1 MAFSSQGR
9 LYQALN
15 SMSHWQ
21 IARTQYLMVS
31 EGCFLRTEA
40 ICAQELSVVRSC
52 HPNFP
57 GPCSRSLL
65 PLLPFLVSSNPDVS
79 SERGQIGGWLPRL
92 DTCPSIVQV
101 QHRAGSWL
109 GSRSLLSWW
118 SPHYHFQDILSALG
132 QREEADGPLYFLRI
146 LYFFVWIFFYLL
158 PFPGY
163 SLWRRKAADGS
174 GQAVLS
180 QAQVG
185 HAGWVHQRRQ
195 HWRRGT
201 NISGIVCIFHSPRS
215 QI

>member
-1 MAFSSQGR
+1 MVFLPFKIISSFQRMAFR
-9 LYQALN
+9 AFIKLWN
-15 SMSHWQ
+15 MSHWQ
-21 IARTQYLMVS
+21 IARTQYLMVN
-31 EGCFLRTEA
+31 EGCILRTEA

-109 GSRSLLSWW
+109 GSRWLLSWW

-132 QREEADGPLYFLRI
+132 QRRSGWA
-146 LYFFVWIFFYLL
+146 FY
-158 PFPGY
+158 
-163 SLWRRKAADGS
+163 
-174 GQAVLS
+174 
-180 QAQVG
+180 
-185 HAGWVHQRRQ
+185 
-195 HWRRGT
+195 
-201 NISGIVCIFHSPRS
+201 NIWKI
-215 QI
+215 

>member
-1 MAFSSQGR
+1 MVFLTFKIISLFERMAFSSQGR

-21 IARTQYLMVS
+21 IARTQYLMVN

-146 LYFFVWIFFYLL
+146 LYFCV
-158 PFPGY
+158 
-163 SLWRRKAADGS
+163 
-174 GQAVLS
+174 
-180 QAQVG
+180 
-185 HAGWVHQRRQ
+185 
-195 HWRRGT
+195 
-201 NISGIVCIFHSPRS
+201 
-215 QI
+215 